1 MPVLFILGPIFGI
14 AALAIIVAHAHK
26 GSPKPHAQTTSP
38 PDGQH
43 FELDQGMPEDLVRR
57 VLTALVHEEEAA
69 QLDALAR
76 DLGAKYP
83 IAASE
88 LHAKATALRVAAT
101 EASPP
106 PAAVAT
112 PHAAASSA
120 ASVAT
125 PDTGDAALIL
135 QAAMRAYAQETD
147 PVSLEGFAESIR
159 AKYPT
164 ATVLLLGRA
173 REIRAA
179 QTAPS
184 ATAAPPQ
191 PGAIG
196 ASSPL
201 AASPPAKPPTY
212 VVQPGD
218 TPTVIAERLA
228 HDGKRWPELVAANP
242 NKPTAPDGS
251 FATLRPGESLSLPA
265 SWGAP
270 PTPQAHATALPKDVH
285 P

>member
-1 MPVLFILGPIFGI
+1 MPATEPRDQLLRRRL
-14 AALAIIVAHAHK
+14 AAPLAGKAGAEHPDPELVVAHAA
-26 GSPKPHAQTTSP
+26 GELSPEYALALTRHLTLCD
-38 PDGQH
+38 DGRCNAVLRDVIAGAAVAREALYPSDRRRDEESDGGLAAPARH
-43 FELDQGMPEDLVRR
+43 PRTFLAADDLWEAFE
-57 VLTALVHEEEAA
+57 
-69 QLDALAR
+69 ALAR
-76 DLGAKYP
+76 DEARSP
-83 IAASE
+83 D
-88 LHAKATALRVAAT
+88 ALL
-101 EASPP
+101 E
-106 PAAVAT
+106 
-112 PHAAASSA
+112 
-120 ASVAT
+120 
-125 PDTGDAALIL
+125 D
-135 QAAMRAYAQETD
+135 AMRAYAQETD

-270 PTPQAHATALPKDVH
+270 PMPQAHATALPKDVQ